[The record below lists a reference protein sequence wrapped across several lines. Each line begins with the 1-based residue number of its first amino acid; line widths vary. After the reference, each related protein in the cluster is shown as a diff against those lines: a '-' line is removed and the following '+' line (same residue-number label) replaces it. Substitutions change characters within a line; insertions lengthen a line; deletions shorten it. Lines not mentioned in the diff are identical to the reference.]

1 MEGEKAT
8 SQKRHRQKARGET
21 DTHGNLKTETKT
33 ILVKAIASKEQNNS
47 TSSSSSTTSSSSS
60 SSGCSSSS
68 SRRRRRRRCSSD
80 SSQSNVF
87 GPLHGIEGPLEH
99 TSALSFATKGQKVAW
114 KGKKQQVRKAST
126 RDER

>member
-47 TSSSSSTTSSSSS
+47 TSSSSSSTTSSSTTTTSSSSS
-60 SSGCSSSS
+60 SNNSTSSIHN
-68 SRRRRRRRCSSD
+68 
-80 SSQSNVF
+80 NVF
-87 GPLHGIEGPLEH
+87 
-99 TSALSFATKGQKVAW
+99 
-114 KGKKQQVRKAST
+114 
-126 RDER
+126 

>member
-8 SQKRHRQKARGET
+8 SQKRHLQEARGQT

-33 ILVKAIASKEQNNS
+33 ILVKAIASKEPNNS
-47 TSSSSSTTSSSSS
+47 TSSSSSS
-60 SSGCSSSS
+60 SSGRSGSSGSSSS
-68 SRRRRRRRCSSD
+68 SRCSSG

>member
-47 TSSSSSTTSSSSS
+47 TSSSSSSTSSSSS
-60 SSGCSSSS
+60 SSS
-68 SRRRRRRRCSSD
+68 RRRCSSG
-80 SSQSNVF
+80 SSRSNVF

-126 RDER
+126 RGKRSNRQTWKFED

>member
-8 SQKRHRQKARGET
+8 SQKRHLQEARGQT

-33 ILVKAIASKEQNNS
+33 ILVKAIASKEPNNS
-47 TSSSSSTTSSSSS
+47 TSSSSSSSSGRSGSSGSSSSS
-60 SSGCSSSS
+60 S
-68 SRRRRRRRCSSD
+68 RCSSG

>member
-1 MEGEKAT
+1 MFQT
-8 SQKRHRQKARGET
+8 CFRLFQT
-21 DTHGNLKTETKT
+21 LFWPCTTLDTIG
-33 ILVKAIASKEQNNS
+33 SKELNNS
-47 TSSSSSTTSSSSS
+47 KSSSRSRRRRRSSSSS
-60 SSGCSSSS
+60 SSRSSSSSGGSGSSSSSSSS
-68 SRRRRRRRCSSD
+68 SRCSSG

-99 TSALSFATKGQKVAW
+99 TSALSFTTKGQKVAW

>member
-8 SQKRHRQKARGET
+8 SQKRHLQEARGQT
-21 DTHGNLKTETKT
+21 DRHGNLKTETKT
-33 ILVKAIASKEQNNS
+33 ILVKAIASKEPNNS
-47 TSSSSSTTSSSSS
+47 TSSSSSSS
-60 SSGCSSSS
+60 SSGRSGSSGSSSS
-68 SRRRRRRRCSSD
+68 SRCSSG

>member
-8 SQKRHRQKARGET
+8 SQKRHLQEARGQT

-33 ILVKAIASKEQNNS
+33 ILVKAIASKEPNNS
-47 TSSSSSTTSSSSS
+47 TSSSSSSGRSG
-60 SSGCSSSS
+60 SSGSSS
-68 SRRRRRRRCSSD
+68 SRCSSG

-126 RDER
+126 RGKRSNRQTWKFED